1 VLDNNLPLE
10 EAIACEVCVCD
21 HDEEIHQAT
30 VRIHEWLR
38 YELTKFWDDEIPVD
52 EDPVEFFLMENSAA

>member
-1 VLDNNLPLE
+1 MLDNNLPLE
-10 EAIACEVCVCD
+10 EAADCEVCVCG